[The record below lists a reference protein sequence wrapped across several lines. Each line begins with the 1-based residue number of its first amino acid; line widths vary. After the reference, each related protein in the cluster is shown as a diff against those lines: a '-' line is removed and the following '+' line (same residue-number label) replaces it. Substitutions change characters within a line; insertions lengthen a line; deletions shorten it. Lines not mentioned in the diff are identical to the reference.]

1 MRGAAGR
8 FTAVTRRL
16 VLWGFVVAALALVA
30 WGVSTWVSPSTQCRG
45 VQMTQG
51 DVCSYSSTTDV
62 ATTRTQTYEERVAA
76 ARQSAPVVI
85 VLGLAAAGFG
95 VHLALRDRQ
104 RPEDASVQPSRDIG
118 P

>member
-1 MRGAAGR
+1 M
-8 FTAVTRRL
+8 TRRL

-45 VQMTQG
+45 VQMTPG
-51 DVCSYSSTTDV
+51 DVCTYSSTTDV
-62 ATTRTQTYEERVAA
+62 GTTRTQTYEERVAA

-95 VHLALRDRQ
+95 IHLALRDNQRQ
-104 RPEDASVQPSRDIG
+104 PDTTGQPSSDIG